1 LRLACNGSE
10 SLVSDI
16 FREVDEE
23 VRREH
28 LRKLWDKWG
37 NYLVALGFVVVLGIA
52 GWRGWEWWQARRAA
66 EAGVAFEA
74 ALSLSD
80 GGKLDEAEAAWA
92 KIAAES
98 PAGYQLLARFREAA
112 ELARRDRDAAVK
124 AYDTL
129 AGDSNIRPVLREL
142 AAVRAGMI
150 LVDTAPLN
158 ELAARLEPLTGPDHP
173 FRHTAREMMALAAWR
188 TGDNTAVRR
197 WLDLITNDAETP
209 ASMRTRVDV
218 LLALV
223 GSERKG

>member
-1 LRLACNGSE
+1 
-10 SLVSDI
+10 VSDI

-74 ALSLSD
+74 ALSLSE
-80 GGKLDEAEAAWA
+80 GGKQDEAEAAWG
-92 KIAAES
+92 KIATES
-98 PAGYQLLARFREAA
+98 PAGYRLLARFREAA
-112 ELARRDRDAAVK
+112 ELARRDRNAAVK
-124 AYDTL
+124 AYDAL
-129 AGDSNIRPVLREL
+129 AGDTNIRPVLREL

-158 ELAARLEPLTGPDHP
+158 ELTARLEPLAGPDHP

-188 TGDNTAVRR
+188 TGDNAAVRR

-218 LLALV
+218 LSALV
-223 GSERKG
+223 GGERKG

>member
-1 LRLACNGSE
+1 
-10 SLVSDI
+10 VSDI

-74 ALSLSD
+74 ALSLSE
-80 GGKLDEAEAAWA
+80 GGKQDEAEAAWG
-92 KIAAES
+92 KIATES
-98 PAGYQLLARFREAA
+98 PAGYRLLARFREAA
-112 ELARRDRDAAVK
+112 ELARRDRNAAVK
-124 AYDTL
+124 AYDAL
-129 AGDSNIRPVLREL
+129 AGDTNIRPVLREL

-158 ELAARLEPLTGPDHP
+158 ELAARLEPLAGPDHP

-188 TGDNTAVRR
+188 TGDNAAVRR

-218 LLALV
+218 LSALV
-223 GSERKG
+223 GGERKG